1 MKNNRKILV
10 SGSLVYDRIMDFPG
24 EFKDHIL
31 PDKIHILNVSFTINK
46 LRESFGGTAGN
57 IAYNLSL
64 LGEKPII
71 LGMGGM
77 DFFKYE
83 KWLRGRKIDISKIK
97 KSKKDLTAGAYI
109 ITDQA
114 DNQITGFYPGPKD
127 VDICRE
133 AVNLINPP
141 IPLSKGGI
149 KENGLLKSSITRN
162 NLLRE
167 GIRDYGLAIVSP
179 DLVARMLEY
188 VKIFKQYNFPYI
200 FDPGQQITSFSK
212 KELGW
217 AIAGSRVLIGNDYEI
232 QLVLKRLVI
241 NLARLEKMTE
251 ILVITK
257 GDKGSEIHNE
267 GKIIKIP
274 PAKPKNTSDP
284 TGAGDAYRAGLIKGL
299 AEGWPLEKTG
309 RLAGLVAVYTV
320 EKYGTQTHK
329 FTWYG
334 LRKRYRENFREEL

>member
-1 MKNNRKILV
+1 LSDMKNNKKILV

-64 LGEKPII
+64 LGERPII
-71 LGMGGM
+71 LGMVGT

-83 KWLRGRKIDISKIK
+83 KWLIKQKIDISKIK
-97 KSKKDLTAGAYI
+97 KSKKDLTASAYI
-109 ITDQA
+109 ITDKA
-114 DNQITGFYPGPKD
+114 DNQIAGFYPGPKD
-127 VDICRE
+127 INICQE

-141 IPLSKGGI
+141 TPLSKGGV
-149 KENGLLKSSITRN
+149 EGD
-162 NLLRE
+162 NLSRR
-167 GIRDYGLAIVSP
+167 IRDYGLAIVSP

-188 VKIFKQYNFPYI
+188 VKIFKRYKFPYI
-200 FDPGQQITSFSK
+200 FDPGQQIINFSK
-212 KELGW
+212 KELRQ
-217 AIAGSRVLIGNDYEI
+217 AIASSRVLIGNDYEI

-299 AEGWPLEKTG
+299 IENWPLEKTG